1 MVSFGYWADALSSE
15 WVSTMGDLCRSPF
28 CLFVAKASLGP
39 MAAVQTNSCEAGRST
54 AASRASESAGRYMD
68 TCTEFQTRQG
78 QTTARSTQCQA
89 ELDELSQDTIQFL
102 TTLSKCSLCFFIKNA
117 KGTLPAKHSATP
129 HPSPLPLPRHT

>member
-89 ELDELSQDTIQFL
+89 ELDELKELEDGSYKAIVNTHSLQSIVATID
-102 TTLSKCSLCFFIKNA
+102 
-117 KGTLPAKHSATP
+117 
-129 HPSPLPLPRHT
+129 